1 MNGYKQNQER
11 EAKRVRLLNFWAK
24 RRIVQ
29 KLFSICMIVW
39 ISLFVYQTGLLE
51 SAVFKLQLNSEPFLA
66 GGDHIDN
73 RTNNAHEGGG
83 GRSCTNRR
91 QREKMQSS
99 LGVDLEARLAGN
111 RRERKRLSA
120 QQGCIH

>member
-39 ISLFVYQTGLLE
+39 ISLFVYQGN
-51 SAVFKLQLNSEPFLA
+51 KIQPIRQKQI
-66 GGDHIDN
+66 GDNPLYMVTIV
-73 RTNNAHEGGG
+73 GY
-83 GRSCTNRR
+83 
-91 QREKMQSS
+91 
-99 LGVDLEARLAGN
+99 
-111 RRERKRLSA
+111 
-120 QQGCIH
+120 II

>member
-1 MNGYKQNQER
+1 M
-11 EAKRVRLLNFWAK
+11 RLLNFWAK

-66 GGDHIDN
+66 GGEHIDN
-73 RTNNAHEGGG
+73 RTAAAATANTG
-83 GRSCTNRR
+83 
-91 QREKMQSS
+91 
-99 LGVDLEARLAGN
+99 
-111 RRERKRLSA
+111 
-120 QQGCIH
+120 